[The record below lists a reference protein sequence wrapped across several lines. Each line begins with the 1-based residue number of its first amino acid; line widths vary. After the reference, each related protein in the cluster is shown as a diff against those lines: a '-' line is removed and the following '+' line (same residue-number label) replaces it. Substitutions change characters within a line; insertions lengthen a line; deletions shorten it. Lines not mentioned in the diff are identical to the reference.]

1 MVATQYDEKDG
12 SWCLIL
18 RPNIAL
24 SWRQTRLFL
33 LFTAGVCLASAGGF
47 ALMGMWLILPFA
59 GFEIGALA
67 WALTVTAQRAYDTEV
82 VYVSES
88 KIQID
93 KGRRR
98 SEHHWSFDRVWS
110 EVTLAMPGH
119 PWYPTRLAVRSRGE
133 LVELGSF
140 LADDERAQAAAELR
154 HWIGPMAR
162 LGSPM
167 AEPGAGSAREDGASR
182 RKA

>member
-24 SWRQTRLFL
+24 FWPETRLFL
-33 LFTAGVCLASAGGF
+33 LFTASVCFVTAGTLAV
-47 ALMGMWLILPFA
+47 MGMWLILPFA
-59 GFEIGALA
+59 GLAVGALA
-67 WALTVTAQRAYDTEV
+67 LALIVTAQRAYDTEV
-82 VYVSES
+82 VYISES

-110 EVTLAMPGH
+110 EVILAMPGH

-133 LVELGSF
+133 LVELGNF
-140 LADDERAQAAAELR
+140 LADDERAQVAGELR
-154 HWIGPMAR
+154 RWIGPMAR
-162 LGSPM
+162 LGSPVM
-167 AEPGAGSAREDGASR
+167 GLGAGLAHEDGASR